1 MKEKKILILGA
12 NGMIG
17 HKVYQV
23 LSKYNNDVW
32 VHFRNLVNLDDKS
45 LFHDK
50 SKIIDGLDL
59 SNFKELEVCL
69 NSLMPDII
77 INAAGITIRRGV
89 NESLFKSILLNSV
102 LPNFLNIWVVKNNK
116 RLLHFSTDCVFS
128 GKDGSYDENSNL
140 DAQDVY
146 GKTKGLGEVISNN
159 SLTIR
164 GSMIG
169 RELENKTELLEWF
182 LSKKKDIVNGYTN
195 VIYSGITT
203 LQMAYFIN
211 EIIFK
216 FPNMNGLFNVAS
228 KPITKY
234 DLLILL
240 NKHFNN
246 QSIIIK
252 DETYIS
258 KKNLLAQKFYNTTN
272 FCIPEWED
280 MIIELKKDSDTN
292 YKHYN
297 N

>member
-1 MKEKKILILGA
+1 LNK
-12 NGMIG
+12 
-17 HKVYQV
+17 
-23 LSKYNNDVW
+23 W
-32 VHFRNLVNLDDKS
+32 V
-45 LFHDK
+45 
-50 SKIIDGLDL
+50 
-59 SNFKELEVCL
+59 E
-69 NSLMPDII
+69 
-77 INAAGITIRRGV
+77 
-89 NESLFKSILLNSV
+89 
-102 LPNFLNIWVVKNNK
+102 KNNK

-159 SLTIR
+159 SLTLR

-182 LSKKKDIVNGYTN
+182 LSKKNDEVKGYSN

-211 EIIFK
+211 EIIVN
-216 FPNMNGLFNVAS
+216 FPNLTGLFNVAS

-258 KKNLLAQKFYNTTN
+258 KKNLVAQKFYNTTN
-272 FCIPEWED
+272 FSIPEWED
-280 MIIELKKDSDTN
+280 MIIELKKDSDIN

>member
-32 VHFRNLVNLDDKS
+32 VHFRTLVNLDDKS